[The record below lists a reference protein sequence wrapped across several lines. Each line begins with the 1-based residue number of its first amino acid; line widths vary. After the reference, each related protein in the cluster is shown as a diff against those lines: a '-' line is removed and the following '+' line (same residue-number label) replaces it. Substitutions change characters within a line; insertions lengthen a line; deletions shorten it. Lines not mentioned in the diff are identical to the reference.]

1 MPGKLMTAEEAAE
14 YLRVPI
20 RTLYDWRLKKTGP
33 PALRVGKFLRFRE
46 VDLEGWISERLDAE
60 RNGAA

>member
-33 PALRVGKFLRFRE
+33 PSLRVGKFVRFRE
-46 VDLEGWISERLDAE
+46 VDLEEWISERLAAE